1 MWYDV
6 YMKLGKCV
14 YCKEDAKYFDVVLNN
29 DDYIVADVCEDHL
42 EMGLSS

>member
-1 MWYDV
+1 
-6 YMKLGKCV
+6 MKSGSCV
-14 YCKEDAKYFDVVLNN
+14 YCEQDAKYFDIVLNN